1 MSRMDVKKKLELSY
15 VMESYWDMLPNEI
28 KEYIV
33 HLKIEQ
39 QKIDEDKKEKMQS
52 LCEEIKLYG
61 ELKAKWRLGHIKCR
75 LDHECKKYEMY
86 DHVKYGL
93 VKCNKDSHLEIVG
106 QYVNESNVKCEMYL
120 GHGFQQAL
128 SRVNHVKSFL

>member
-1 MSRMDVKKKLELSY
+1 MDVRLKMELSF
-15 VMESYWDMLPNEI
+15 VFESYWDMLPKEI
-28 KEYIV
+28 QEYIV

-39 QKIDEDKKEKMQS
+39 QKMEEEKKERMKS

-75 LDHECKKYEMY
+75 PDHECKKYEMY